1 MKQTKSYPRP
11 SKIRYRLERVWLR
24 LWLRKLILY
33 LSLILVFSTF
43 CLLIFVYS
51 NDWIKQKD
59 YKNYFKNNIFERPE
73 LSVSKLEIKTTNLDL
88 INQINAILKLSFP
101 INSIKLDINHI
112 QKIINQIDSV
122 ESSNVRIKD
131 SGVLLVEVIER
142 KPVAVYRE
150 NDDLTLIDLKG
161 YKINN
166 IFSRNDRKDLPLIVG
181 TEGNYQVKEALEIY
195 QLLSIYLNEIRGL
208 IRIGERRWD
217 IIFKNN
223 KRIKLPEK
231 YPKRSLRKFLSS
243 DKSYLISSN
252 DFVIIDLRFTNKII
266 LRRLTEDITKP

>member
-1 MKQTKSYPRP
+1 MNQTKSYPRP

-150 NDDLTLIDLKG
+150 NDDLALIDLKG

-223 KRIKLPEK
+223 KRVKLPEK
-231 YPKRSLRKFLSS
+231 HPKRSLRNFLSS

-266 LRRLTEDITKP
+266 LRKLTEDIIKP

>member
-1 MKQTKSYPRP
+1 M
-11 SKIRYRLERVWLR
+11 
-24 LWLRKLILY
+24 
-33 LSLILVFSTF
+33 
-43 CLLIFVYS
+43 
-51 NDWIKQKD
+51 
-59 YKNYFKNNIFERPE
+59 
-73 LSVSKLEIKTTNLDL
+73 DL

-150 NDDLTLIDLKG
+150 NDDLALIDLTG

-223 KRIKLPEK
+223 KRIKLSEK
-231 YPKRSLRKFLSS
+231 YPKRSLRNFLSS